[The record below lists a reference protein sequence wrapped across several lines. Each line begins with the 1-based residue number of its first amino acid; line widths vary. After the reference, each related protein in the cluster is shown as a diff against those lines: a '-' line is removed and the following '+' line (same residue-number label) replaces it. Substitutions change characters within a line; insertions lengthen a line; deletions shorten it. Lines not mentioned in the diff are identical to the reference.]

1 MVKLF
6 SLSLLA
12 FWSSSTSPPLS
23 STMAE
28 DKHEKAANLVEGL
41 RRRSVGAAR
50 DAVRVVAE
58 WPSPAAQKGRLA
70 QI

>member
-1 MVKLF
+1 
-6 SLSLLA
+6 
-12 FWSSSTSPPLS
+12 
-23 STMAE
+23 MAE